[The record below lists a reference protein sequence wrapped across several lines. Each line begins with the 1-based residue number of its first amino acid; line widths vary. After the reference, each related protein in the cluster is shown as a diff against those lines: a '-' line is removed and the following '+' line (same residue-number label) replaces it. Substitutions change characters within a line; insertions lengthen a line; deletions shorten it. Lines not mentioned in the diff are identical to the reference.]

1 MKLNKKIT
9 AIAAAFVFAGA
20 GAFAFDFGDTDKLED
35 FVVNGTEKISAGL
48 NDFSEQLAVA
58 VPQAATQ
65 QNVWADAWIGSLLPG
80 LRLGGGLNFAITNIN
95 TEGLASAA
103 KALEI
108 GGVEDSYKF
117 PVFTADLR
125 VGGFILPFDA
135 DIAVMKT
142 GTLTYPEAM
151 TGSEMSADIFTLGF
165 DARYAILEGGL
176 VMPKVSVGLG
186 YFYNQGTFGIS
197 NKNAEAE
204 IEYKIHTMYLSAQVS
219 KELSIPVVRIG
230 ITPFIGGRLFASD
243 ADNSWSWKIKNSSSA
258 SLVEAYQS
266 VNPKA
271 KASDSGNVKKDMDFN
286 SLQPQLYG
294 GIGFNFALLQLTV
307 SASID
312 PKTFSEDKTWSGA
325 VSLRI
330 RH

>member
-9 AIAAAFVFAGA
+9 AIAASLVFAGTA
-20 GAFAFDFGDTDKLED
+20 AFAFDASAFNTDKISDGLSD
-35 FVVNGTEKISAGL
+35 FA
-48 NDFSEQLAVA
+48 EQLSVA

-151 TGSEMSADIFTLGF
+151 TGSEMSADIFTIGF
-165 DARYAILEGGL
+165 DVRYALLEGGL
-176 VMPKVSVGLG
+176 LMPKVSAGLG

-230 ITPFIGGRLFASD
+230 ITPFIGGRLFVSD
-243 ADNSWSWKIKNSSSA
+243 ADNDWSWKFKNSEIQNALALLSKPS
-258 SLVEAYQS
+258 EG
-266 VNPKA
+266 
-271 KASDSGNVKKDMDFN
+271 SGNVSKSIDYNNF
-286 SLQPQLYG
+286 QPQLYG

>member
-1 MKLNKKIT
+1 MKFYKKILT
-9 AIAAAFVFAGA
+9 SAASLFLVCA
-20 GAFAFDFGDTDKLED
+20 GAFAFDPTD
-35 FVVNGTEKISAGL
+35 FATNGTKSISDGL
-48 NDFSEQLAVA
+48 DDFATQLSVA

-65 QNVWADAWIGSLLPG
+65 QNVWADAWIGSLFPG
-80 LRLGGGLNFAITNIN
+80 LRLGGGFNFAVTNVN
-95 TEGLASAA
+95 TEGLAKAA
-103 KALEI
+103 DQLGI
-108 GGVEDSYKF
+108 GGIENSYKF

-125 VGGFILPFDA
+125 VGGLILPFDA

-142 GTLTYPEAM
+142 GTLTYPESF
-151 TGSEMSADIFTLGF
+151 TGSDVSVDLLTVGF
-165 DARYAILEGGL
+165 DVRYALLKGGL
-176 VMPKVSVGLG
+176 IMPKVSVGLG

-197 NKNAEAE
+197 SSNAEADVD
-204 IEYKIHTMYLSAQVS
+204 YKIHTMYLSAQVS

-243 ADNSWSWKIKNSSSA
+243 ADNSWSWKLKNPSWL
-258 SLVEAYQS
+258 SLIDTYNTANDPDVKS
-266 VNPKA
+266 
-271 KASDSGNVKKDMDFN
+271 SDSGNIKKDMDFN

>member
-20 GAFAFDFGDTDKLED
+20 GAFAFNPSDVADFAL
-35 FVVNGTEKISAGL
+35 NGTTKISAGL

-103 KALEI
+103 KTLGI
-108 GGVEDSYKF
+108 GGVENSYKF

-165 DARYAILEGGL
+165 DVRYALLEGGL

-197 NKNAEAE
+197 NDDAEAD
-204 IEYKIHTMYLSAQVS
+204 IDYKIHTMYLSAQVS

-243 ADNSWSWKIKNSSSA
+243 ADNSWAWNFKNSTWVSKINEYN
-258 SLVEAYQS
+258 SL
-266 VNPKA
+266 NPGSET

-294 GIGFNFALLQLTV
+294 GIGFNFALLQLTL

>member
-9 AIAAAFVFAGA
+9 AIAASLVFAGTA
-20 GAFAFDFGDTDKLED
+20 AFAFDPSNVAD
-35 FVVNGTEKISAGL
+35 FALNGTTKISAGL

-103 KALEI
+103 KALGI
-108 GGVEDSYKF
+108 GGVENSYKF

-165 DARYAILEGGL
+165 DVRYALLEGGL

-197 NKNAEAE
+197 NDDAEAD
-204 IEYKIHTMYLSAQVS
+204 IDYKIHTMYLSAQVS

-243 ADNSWSWKIKNSSSA
+243 ADNSWAWKFKKSA
-258 SLVEAYQS
+258 WVDAIDDYNTL
-266 VNPKA
+266 NPGSKT
-271 KASDSGNVKKDMDFN
+271 KSSDSGNVKKDMDFN

-325 VSLRI
+325 LSLRI